1 MRSFHKSPAQ
11 RRDHYQELTDKMV
24 AALEA
29 GTAPWR
35 RPWNPDAC
43 GGATTPVNA
52 ATGHRYRGVNLFV
65 LGMSPLAFAS
75 NDPRW
80 CSYRQA
86 AARGWQV
93 RKGEKATPV
102 YFYKPIE
109 VEDKS
114 ADSDH
119 DSRRIPILRT
129 FSVFHTSQVEG
140 ITALAPPVAT
150 KTVPERIE
158 DVEII
163 VKASGVL
170 VRIGGDRAF
179 YSPASDSIQ
188 MPPDAAFA
196 SPAKRAATVL
206 HELGHA
212 SGAKHRLNRDLSGKF
227 GSSAYAREELRVE
240 ISSVLVGG
248 AIGLPSDI
256 PHHASYL
263 SSWLE
268 ILKSDKREIFYA
280 SADAQRIADY
290 ILGFHPDYAE
300 RPDDPAE
307 GADEDAS
314 PVAAPLAA

>member
-1 MRSFHKSPAQ
+1 MCGSP
-11 RRDHYQELTDKMV
+11 
-24 AALEA
+24 
-29 GTAPWR
+29 
-35 RPWNPDAC
+35 
-43 GGATTPVNA
+43 
-52 ATGHRYRGVNLFV
+52 
-65 LGMSPLAFAS
+65 S
-75 NDPRW
+75 
-80 CSYRQA
+80 
-86 AARGWQV
+86 
-93 RKGEKATPV
+93 
-102 YFYKPIE
+102 
-109 VEDKS
+109 
-114 ADSDH
+114 
-119 DSRRIPILRT
+119 
-129 FSVFHTSQVEG
+129 
-140 ITALAPPVAT
+140 PPVAT

-188 MPPDAAFA
+188 MPPDAAFT
-196 SPAKRAATVL
+196 SPAERAATVL

-290 ILGFHPDYAE
+290 ILAFHPDYAE
-300 RPDDPAE
+300 RLDEPE
-307 GADEDAS
+307 KVVDEDTS